1 MIFLNTF
8 GTVIPD
14 MPRTKQ
20 FNEEEVLNKAME
32 LFWEKGFHA
41 TSMQDLV
48 NHLGINRASI
58 YDTYGGKNE
67 LFDKAFQNYRAI
79 SLASLKSIFDS
90 ESDVKR
96 GFRKLFQMVI
106 DDVKTKSCQK
116 GCFVVNTITE
126 LVPGDEVLHEKLRQ
140 NSENTEHLFASY
152 IQKGIDD
159 GNIKASKNPQSI
171 AFALFT
177 FFSGLRVMTK
187 VEKNPKKL
195 SEMVEVGL
203 SILD

>member
-1 MIFLNTF
+1 
-8 GTVIPD
+8 

-58 YDTYGGKNE
+58 YDTYGGKNM
-67 LFDKAFQNYRAI
+67 LFDKAFQNYRDT
-79 SLASLKSIFDS
+79 SLATLNEILIS
-90 ESDVKR
+90 EVDVKE

-106 DDVKTKSCQK
+106 DDVESDACQK

-126 LVPGDEVLHEKLRQ
+126 LVPGDNALQEKLRQ
-140 NSENTEHLFASY
+140 NSSNTEQIFASY
-152 IQKGIDD
+152 IQKGIHNGD
-159 GNIKASKNPQSI
+159 IKTSKNPQTI
-171 AFALFT
+171 AFTLFT
-177 FFSGLRVMTK
+177 LFSGLRVMTK
-187 VEKNPKKL
+187 VEKSQKKL
-195 SEMVEVGL
+195 SQMVEIGL

>member
-1 MIFLNTF
+1 MNTF
-8 GTVIPD
+8 GTVIPE

-58 YDTYGGKNE
+58 YDTFGGKNM
-67 LFDKAFQNYRAI
+67 LFDKAFQNYRDT
-79 SLASLKSIFDS
+79 SLTSLKKILSA
-90 ESDVKR
+90 EVDVKE
-96 GFRKLFQMVI
+96 GFRKLFQMAI
-106 DDVKTKSCQK
+106 DDVETDACQK

-126 LVPGDEVLHEKLRQ
+126 LVPGDDILQEKLRQ
-140 NSENTEHLFASY
+140 HSANTELLFAAY

-159 GNIKASKNPQSI
+159 GTIKVSKNPQTI
-171 AFALFT
+171 AFTLFT
-177 FFSGLRVMTK
+177 LFSGLRVMTK
-187 VEKNPKKL
+187 VEKNQEKL
-195 SEMVEVGL
+195 GEMIEVGL

>member
-1 MIFLNTF
+1 MNTF

-67 LFDKAFQNYRAI
+67 LFDKAFQNYRDI
-79 SLASLKSIFDS
+79 SLASLKDIFDS
-90 ESDVKR
+90 ESYVKR

-126 LVPGDEVLHEKLRQ
+126 LVPGDEVLREKLRQ

-152 IQKGIDD
+152 IQNGIDD

>member
-1 MIFLNTF
+1 
-8 GTVIPD
+8 

-20 FNEEEVLNKAME
+20 FNEAEVLHKAME

-67 LFDKAFQNYRAI
+67 LFDKAFQNYRTI

-90 ESDVKR
+90 ESDVKK

-106 DDVKTKSCQK
+106 DDVKTQGCQK

-126 LVPGDEVLHEKLRQ
+126 LVPGDTVLLEKLKQ
-140 NSENTEHLFASY
+140 NAANTEGLFEQY
-152 IQKGIDD
+152 IQRGIDD
-159 GNIKASKNPQSI
+159 GHIDASKNPKAI
-171 AFALFT
+171 AFTLFT
-177 FFSGLRVMTK
+177 LFSGLRVTSK
-187 VEKNPKKL
+187 VEQNSKKL
-195 SEMVEVGL
+195 NEMVEVGL